1 MEHINGKLA
10 CSLMRV
16 LAKGKGQPTS
26 TVRLVVD
33 IALGSQELDIVLTKI
48 FQLQKLIK
56 EFDQIGRAYEAT
68 AMQTLL
74 SVTGPKLGAT
84 NRQFGWLRSFFLP
97 AAHKEWSSANERLDK
112 THQYQ
117 TALNLTGQ
125 SLTQRIE
132 EIQTIRDQL
141 RRFNERTQ
149 ALPGGDTSQIE
160 HWLTGH
166 LQRRFA
172 QEEKSYTPFQ
182 REVWLKDLD
191 PTNRPPTRKTPPGIS
206 AWIRSLAAQIPWLR
220 PHLPTPATQNTTFA
234 SLITNSSTSLT
245 SLNNYS
251 IHLYRTHIL
260 SYYSRTLAYYSRTT
274 RYLAAVRA
282 YEERHQVSRLTLLN
296 ETSESPSTAISLKP
310 TRQELI
316 QEIALQAGFQ
326 PGEVVP
332 YPALWVEPWVRGY
345 ERGSFYMVHQGWR
358 GFTGKMQDWYWK
370 LKMVMYGVLVLLA
383 CWSIRWLR
391 GMLEPVIEV
400 LKWGLTLLWLLV
412 TFLLPLGKPWWKS
425 IVVGFGLGIGC
436 TLVLQRYWDR
446 RNGEVE
452 R

>member
-1 MEHINGKLA
+1 MRPIIPLWTFPLELSAADRAFYTLLIDYEREFNLDRSQTTPIDLESEALHLNTSIEAAMEHINGKLA

-182 REVWLKDLD
+182 REVWLKDLEYWCD
-191 PTNRPPTRKTPPGIS
+191 QC
-206 AWIRSLAAQIPWLR
+206 RSIDGNHDNGVAA
-220 PHLPTPATQNTTFA
+220 
-234 SLITNSSTSLT
+234 
-245 SLNNYS
+245 
-251 IHLYRTHIL
+251 
-260 SYYSRTLAYYSRTT
+260 
-274 RYLAAVRA
+274 
-282 YEERHQVSRLTLLN
+282 
-296 ETSESPSTAISLKP
+296 SPSMP
-310 TRQELI
+310 
-316 QEIALQAGFQ
+316 
-326 PGEVVP
+326 
-332 YPALWVEPWVRGY
+332 
-345 ERGSFYMVHQGWR
+345 
-358 GFTGKMQDWYWK
+358 
-370 LKMVMYGVLVLLA
+370 
-383 CWSIRWLR
+383 
-391 GMLEPVIEV
+391 
-400 LKWGLTLLWLLV
+400 
-412 TFLLPLGKPWWKS
+412 
-425 IVVGFGLGIGC
+425 
-436 TLVLQRYWDR
+436 
-446 RNGEVE
+446 
-452 R
+452 